1 LALEIALTASTELH
15 KALNPVPTYQDTVVG
30 RLAET
35 FRYSGVSV
43 SEAHWKEFL
52 QADGLE
58 DWVVLHGG
66 PSAVFLTS
74 SLADAA
80 ELGRAVA
87 RLHGLEDSHTQLSIV
102 SKRLTV
108 RLTREIWKIEPDHIT
123 LAREISKIAKS
134 LGAVSDPNQVQEVQ
148 FAIAAKA
155 DAIDLGFWRAVL
167 GYDPMLEDN
176 AIDPLGVSSTVW
188 MQDIEEGKALR
199 HAMHIDVSLSKESAQ
214 ARVDAAVKAGGVVV
228 DGSHAPSWWILADRS
243 GNKVCV
249 VAWPDGAK
257 ANKSVD

>member
-1 LALEIALTASTELH
+1 L
-15 KALNPVPTYQDTVVG
+15 
-30 RLAET
+30 
-35 FRYSGVSV
+35 
-43 SEAHWKEFL
+43 SEQHWKEFL

-66 PSAVFLTS
+66 PSAVFVTENLV
-74 SLADAA
+74 DAA
-80 ELGRAVA
+80 ELARAVA
-87 RLHGLEDSHTQLSIV
+87 RLPDLDGSRAQLTIV

-108 RLTREIWKIEPDHIT
+108 RLTREIWKIEAEHIE
-123 LAREISKIAKS
+123 LAREISKAAKS
-134 LGAVSDPNQVQEVQ
+134 LGAVADPNQVQEVQ
-148 FAIAAKA
+148 FAIAAKP
-155 DAIDLGFWRAVL
+155 DAIDLTFWKAVL

-188 MQDIEEGKALR
+188 MQDIEEGKTLR

-228 DGSHAPSWWILADRS
+228 DDSYAPSWWILADRS

-257 ANKSVD
+257 AKSALPPSY

>member
-1 LALEIALTASTELH
+1 M
-15 KALNPVPTYQDTVVG
+15 
-30 RLAET
+30 
-35 FRYSGVSV
+35 
-43 SEAHWKEFL
+43 SEQHWKEFL

-66 PSAVFLTS
+66 PSAVFVTENLV
-74 SLADAA
+74 DAA
-80 ELGRAVA
+80 ELARAVA
-87 RLHGLEDSHTQLSIV
+87 QLPGLDGSRAQLTIV

-108 RLTREIWKIEPDHIT
+108 RLTREIWKIEAEHIE
-123 LAREISKIAKS
+123 LAREISKVAKS
-134 LGAVSDPNQVQEVQ
+134 LGAVADPNQVQEVQ
-148 FAIAAKA
+148 FAIAAKP
-155 DAIDLGFWRAVL
+155 DAIDLTFWKAVL

-188 MQDIEEGKALR
+188 MQDIEEGKTLR
-199 HAMHIDVSLSKESAQ
+199 HAMHIDVSLSKEAAQ
-214 ARVDAAVKAGGVVV
+214 ARVDAALEAGGVLV

-257 ANKSVD
+257 AKSAEN